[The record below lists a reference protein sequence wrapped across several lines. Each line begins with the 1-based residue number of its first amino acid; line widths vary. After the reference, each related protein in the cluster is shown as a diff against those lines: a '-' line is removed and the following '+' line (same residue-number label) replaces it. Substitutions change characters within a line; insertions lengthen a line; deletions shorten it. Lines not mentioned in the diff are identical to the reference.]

1 VAAGVTAARLAGIYP
16 ILYAFFDARGALDR
30 AAMRRQTQA
39 CLAHGCGGMAI
50 LGLATEVNKLSPEE
64 KRTLIDWLAED
75 VGGRVPL
82 AVTISGATVEEQV
95 ALAEYAKARSA
106 AWLILQPP
114 RGGKPGEAECYD
126 FFARVME
133 KVDLPCAIQNAPEFL
148 GVGLGPESIARLAK
162 ERPNFVLLKGEG
174 PAVHIRQVIERAPG
188 LAVFNGRGGLELMD
202 NLRAG
207 CAGMIVAPD
216 TSDYQQR
223 VWQAFERGDEREAEA
238 IYARMLPAVVF
249 IMQSLEHLV
258 CYGKRIAA
266 ARLGL
271 GEVHDRAPALAPT
284 AFGLDCVAR
293 FARELG
299 PLA

>member
-1 VAAGVTAARLAGIYP
+1 MTAARFRGIYP

-30 AAMRRQTQA
+30 RAMRRQAEA

-50 LGLATEVNKLSPEE
+50 LGLATEVNKLAADE

-75 VGGRVPL
+75 VAGRVPL
-82 AVTISGATVEEQV
+82 AVTISGDTPDEQL
-95 ALAEYAKARSA
+95 ALADHAAKRGAS
-106 AWLILQPP
+106 WLILQPP
-114 RGGKPGEAECYD
+114 RPGKPSESECYE
-126 FFARVME
+126 FFTAVM
-133 KVDLPCAIQNAPEFL
+133 KRAALPCAIQNAPEYL
-148 GVGLGPESIARLAK
+148 GVGLGPENIARLAS

-174 PAVHIRQVIERAPG
+174 PAVHIRQVIERTPG
-188 LAVFNGRGGLELMD
+188 LAVFNGRGGLELLD

-207 CAGMIVAPD
+207 CAGMIIAPD

-249 IMQSLEHLV
+249 IMQSLEHLI

-284 AFGLDCVAR
+284 PFGLECVAR
-293 FARELG
+293 FTRELG
-299 PLA
+299 PIP

>member
-1 VAAGVTAARLAGIYP
+1 VAASVTAARFGGIYP

-30 AAMRRQTQA
+30 RAMRRQTEA

-50 LGLATEVNKLSPEE
+50 LGLATEVGKLTAEE

-75 VGGRVPL
+75 AGGRVPL
-82 AVTISGATVEEQV
+82 AVTISGDTPDEQV
-95 ALAEYAKARSA
+95 ALAEYAGKRGA
-106 AWLILQPP
+106 AWVILQPP
-114 RGGKPGEAECYD
+114 RQGKPSEAECYD
-126 FFARVME
+126 LFSRVMARI
-133 KVDLPCAIQNAPEFL
+133 DLPCAIQNAPEYL
-148 GVGLGPESIARLAK
+148 GVGLGPENIARLAR
-162 ERPNFVLLKGEG
+162 ERANFVLLKGEG
-174 PAVHIRQVIERAPG
+174 PAVHIRQVIERTPG
-188 LAVFNGRGGLELMD
+188 LAVFNGRGGLELLD

-207 CAGMIVAPD
+207 CAGMIIAPD

-223 VWQAFERGDEREAEA
+223 AWEAFRCGEEREAEA
-238 IYARMLPAVVF
+238 IYAQMLPAVVF

-271 GEVHDRAPALAPT
+271 GEVYDRAPALAPT
-284 AFGLDCVAR
+284 TFGLECVKR

-299 PLA
+299 PLP